1 MEIRLDARR
10 IATSLM
16 VIVVLLLLAH
26 IAGTMA
32 RYLLHYDQGFGLID
46 TFNLNFENNVPTF
59 FAAFMLLASAGLLAV
74 HARMSV
80 GGAGAGHWTGLAIL
94 FAFLAVDED
103 ASLHELLIDPLQQ
116 VLPMTGPLY
125 FAWVVPYG
133 LALVVVVLLYARFI
147 LSLPARTRRL
157 FVAAAGLFVAGA
169 LGCELV
175 GGWYL
180 SRHAGEEDFAY
191 QLLVAVEETLEMS
204 GVVAFIYALLD
215 HLRGRMGGQPLR
227 IAIA

>member
-1 MEIRLDARR
+1 VEFRIDARK
-10 IATSLM
+10 IAASLM
-16 VIVVLLLLAH
+16 LIVVLLLLAH
-26 IAGTMA
+26 VAGCIA

-74 HARMSV
+74 LARVSAK
-80 GGAGAGHWTGLAIL
+80 GEGAGHWTGLAIL

-116 VLPMTGPLY
+116 VLPATGPLY

-133 LALVVVVLLYARFI
+133 LALVIVVLLYARFI
-147 LSLPARTRRL
+147 LSLPAQTRRQ
-157 FVAAAGLFVAGA
+157 FVAAAGLYVAGA
-169 LGCELV
+169 LGCELA

-180 SRHAGEEDFAY
+180 SRHDGEENFAY
-191 QLLVAVEETLEMS
+191 SMLVAVEETLEMS
-204 GVVAFIYALLD
+204 GLVAFIYALLD
-215 HLRGRMGGQPLR
+215 HLRGRMEGQPLR